1 MLLAVPR
8 DVSGNTQGFW
18 LAVPRDA
25 GDVPRGAGSSIQQ
38 CYQWWSCPWGC
49 AGRILFCSLIFC
61 CVFFFFPLGLMSTSG
76 SLSLSVFSS
85 LLPLE
90 ANG

>member
-1 MLLAVPR
+1 MTCPGVQAAVSSN
-8 DVSGNTQGFW
+8 VSSGG
-18 LAVPRDA
+18 AA
-25 GDVPRGAGSSIQQ
+25 RGAARGE
-38 CYQWWSCPWGC
+38 
-49 AGRILFCSLIFC
+49 FCFVPSFSV
-61 CVFFFFPLGLMSTSG
+61 VFFFFPLGLMSTSG

>member
-25 GDVPRGAGSSIQQ
+25 GDVPRGAGSRIQQ
-38 CYQWWSCPWGC
+38 C
-49 AGRILFCSLIFC
+49 
-61 CVFFFFPLGLMSTSG
+61 
-76 SLSLSVFSS
+76 
-85 LLPLE
+85 
-90 ANG
+90 

>member
-1 MLLAVPR
+1 MLVVITR
-8 DVSGNTQGFW
+8 DVGNDTQ
-18 LAVPRDA
+18 RC
-25 GDVPRGAGSSIQQ
+25 R
-38 CYQWWSCPWGC
+38 SCWRGC
-49 AGRILFCSLIFC
+49 AQGGWDFVLFPGFLGFS
-61 CVFFFFPLGLMSTSG
+61 LGLMSTSG